1 MAETAIEIR
10 EKVRWDICRDS
21 SNPPLPMERTD
32 RARARIPPTGARSEE
47 MDARRE
53 WHAWPRSVSA
63 FGPLPFRTGNIR
75 FAFNRFDTGHA
86 ITIAH

>member
-32 RARARIPPTGARSEE
+32 RARARAFLRQGPE
-47 MDARRE
+47 ARR
-53 WHAWPRSVSA
+53 WMHGGNGTRGRDRYRHSVLFH
-63 FGPLPFRTGNIR
+63 FGRATSDLPLIGSTP
-75 FAFNRFDTGHA
+75 DTR
-86 ITIAH
+86 

>member
-21 SNPPLPMERTD
+21 SSRWNERGP
-32 RARARIPPTGARSEE
+32 RARACIPSIGARSVE
-47 MDARRE
+47 MDTRKE